1 MSRLGNITGRLY
13 RGEVS
18 IDFVSRKKLWY
29 TISGIILLVSI
40 LALIFRGLDYSVEF
54 KGGSQWDVPV
64 ASATQQKLEQI
75 VTNAGG
81 VSASASE
88 VRPFNGTQAFW
99 QVQAGLMP
107 TKRALH
113 IGDEIAAAYHLPA
126 TGKNAVSVTTVGS
139 SWGSQVSKKALE
151 ALIAFLIVIVI
162 YLTIAFE
169 WRMAAAAFVA
179 LAHDIVI
186 TIGVYALTGF
196 QVSPATVIGLLTIL
210 GYSLYDTV
218 VVFDKVRE
226 NTAPILGTRKST
238 YSQAANL
245 ALNQTLVRSINTS
258 LTALLP
264 VAAILV
270 VGTLLLGNGELKDLS
285 LVLFVGML
293 SGTYSSICIAT
304 PVLADLKERMPQYKQ
319 LAKQVALRAAGGR
332 AAQRK
337 AAKSGATVATA
348 GKAAGNGGATAA
360 GVAGAGPGSASGV
373 TQGPART
380 GPARGALG
388 AGGAGL
394 ADGDLAGADLTG
406 ADPTRADLTGASDD
420 DLAPDDVVDEAVP
433 AASAAAAQARGASA
447 RQPGARQQ
455 PVRRPAAKR
464 RPSGKKKRR

>member
-1 MSRLGNITGRLY
+1 MSRLGNVTGRLY

-29 TISGIILLVSI
+29 TISGIILLVSV
-40 LALIFRGLDYSVEF
+40 LALLFRGLDYSVEF
-54 KGGSQWDVPV
+54 KGGSQWTVPAA
-64 ASATQQKLEQI
+64 ASVTQTGLEQI
-75 VTNAGG
+75 VTNGG
-81 VSASASE
+81 GSSASATE
-88 VRPFNGTQAFW
+88 VKPFDGHGAFW

-107 TKRALH
+107 TAKALK
-113 IGDEIAAAYHLPA
+113 IGDNIAAKYHLPA
-126 TGKNAVSVTTVGS
+126 AGKNAVSVTTVGS
-139 SWGSQVSKKALE
+139 SWGSQVTQKAVE

-162 YLTIAFE
+162 YLSIAFE
-169 WRMAAAAFVA
+169 WRMAASAFVA

-186 TIGVYALTGF
+186 TVGVYALTGF

-226 NTAPILGTRKST
+226 NTAPILGTRKSN

-304 PVLADLKERMPQYKQ
+304 PVLADLKEREPQYKQ

-332 AAQRK
+332 AALRK
-337 AAKSGATVATA
+337 AAKSGAAVATA
-348 GKAAGNGGATAA
+348 SQATGNGGVAASGGAGNGTAK
-360 GVAGAGPGSASGV
+360 GSAS
-373 TQGPART
+373 A
-380 GPARGALG
+380 
-388 AGGAGL
+388 AGTDL
-394 ADGDLAGADLTG
+394 ASADLAGADLTASG
-406 ADPTRADLTGASDD
+406 DLDGVGDD
-420 DLAPDDVVDEAVP
+420 DLEPDDTVGEAVP
-433 AASAAAAQARGASA
+433 ATSAAGQARAASA